1 MQQQIIAKVKQ
12 TWSKPG
18 IEVVLMK
25 HAEATHFGIPP
36 DGLLTR
42 SIARSS

>member
-1 MQQQIIAKVKQ
+1 MQMQATAKVKQ

-18 IEVVLMK
+18 LEVVLIRN
-25 HAEATHFGIPP
+25 AEATHLGIPP